1 VFIDVRTTPLFA
13 GTSIQCLAD
22 HRSFRHFSSSL
33 KDVIYWSH
41 RLSTGVAFVGEDSI
55 TFTISMANAKGGTVE
70 FFKWKESFNVGI
82 EEIDRQHRSFLELL
96 NDCYVKASGL
106 GRSGIDPE
114 MIASL
119 RDYATRHFRFEEELM
134 RFESYPDMLLQEQQH
149 RMFESMILEFEAKRA
164 AGKDESVES
173 VFTFLRDW
181 FLNHI
186 LEEDK
191 KIASFIK

>member
-1 VFIDVRTTPLFA
+1 
-13 GTSIQCLAD
+13 
-22 HRSFRHFSSSL
+22 
-33 KDVIYWSH
+33 
-41 RLSTGVAFVGEDSI
+41 VAFVGEDSI
-55 TFTISMANAKGGTVE
+55 TFTISISVSKGGTVQ

-106 GRSGIDPE
+106 GRARIDPG
-114 MIASL
+114 MITKL
-119 RDYATRHFRFEEELM
+119 REYATNHFRFEEEFM
-134 RFESYPDMLLQEQQH
+134 RFRSYPDMLTQEQQH
-149 RMFESMILEFEAKRA
+149 RMFESMILEFEAEHA
-164 AGKDESVES
+164 AGKDESIES
-173 VFTFLRDW
+173 VFEFLRDW

>member
-1 VFIDVRTTPLFA
+1 M
-13 GTSIQCLAD
+13 
-22 HRSFRHFSSSL
+22 
-33 KDVIYWSH
+33 
-41 RLSTGVAFVGEDSI
+41 AFVGEGGI
-55 TFTISMANAKGGTVE
+55 TFTTSIAGTKGGTVE
-70 FFKWKESFNVGI
+70 LFKWKESFNIGI

-114 MIASL
+114 MVAKL
-119 RDYATRHFRFEEELM
+119 REYATSHFRFEEELM
-134 RFESYPDMLLQEQQH
+134 RFRSYPDMLSQQQQH
-149 RMFESMILEFEAKRA
+149 RMFESMISEFEAEHA

>member
-1 VFIDVRTTPLFA
+1 
-13 GTSIQCLAD
+13 
-22 HRSFRHFSSSL
+22 
-33 KDVIYWSH
+33 
-41 RLSTGVAFVGEDSI
+41 
-55 TFTISMANAKGGTVE
+55 ME
-70 FFKWKESFNVGI
+70 FFKWKENFNIGI

-106 GRSGIDPE
+106 GRSRIDPG
-114 MIASL
+114 MIAKL
-119 RDYATRHFRFEEELM
+119 KEYATSHFDFEEELM
-134 RFESYPDMLLQEQQH
+134 RIKSYPDISSQKQQH
-149 RMFESMILEFEAKRA
+149 RMFESLVSEFEAEHA

>member
-1 VFIDVRTTPLFA
+1 MTLIGLRHRLQRRQFNDLPN
-13 GTSIQCLAD
+13 

-33 KDVIYWSH
+33 KDVIYCAH
-41 RLSTGVAFVGEDSI
+41 RLSAGVAFVGEGSI
-55 TFTISMANAKGGTVE
+55 TFTISIAKAKGGTVE
-70 FFKWKESFNVGI
+70 LFKWKEIFNVGI

-96 NDCYVKASGL
+96 NYCYVKASGL

-114 MIASL
+114 MVAKL

-134 RFESYPDMLLQEQQH
+134 RFRSYPDMLHQEQQH
-149 RMFESMILEFEAKRA
+149 RMFESMILEFEAGHA